1 MKWKCVFANVVMLGL
16 LSTKLLA
23 QNENYSF
30 ILPSNL
36 TITCN
41 KTTNLIFPANVQS
54 VDRGS
59 KDILVQQPKGVE
71 NVVQIKADKPN
82 FSQTNLSVITVDGS
96 LYSFTIDYAAQ
107 PVQLNVVVKNNSQIT
122 GDSPKTQTIKLSSD
136 NNEAL
141 FKAIAQRIDASKP
154 VLNKRI
160 SLNQMQ
166 LRVRGVYI
174 NNDVI
179 YFRLQVKNKSNLSF
193 DIDNVRFS
201 IKDREQSRRTATQ
214 EIQLMPVYSYQALNK
229 IKAGSIANNVIAIP
243 KFTLTGSKYLQIDV
257 LEKDGN
263 RNLKMLVTGHYLERA
278 TTITE

>member
-1 MKWKCVFANVVMLGL
+1 MKWKYAFGKVVMLGL

-82 FSQTNLSVITVDGS
+82 FSQTNLSVITVEGS

-107 PVQLNVVVKNNSQIT
+107 PAQLNVVVKNNSQIT

-214 EIQLMPVYSYQALNK
+214 EIQLMPVYSYQAFNK
-229 IKAGSIANNVIAIP
+229 IQAGSIANNVIAIP

-263 RNLKMLVTGHYLERA
+263 RNLKMLLTGHYLERA

>member
-179 YFRLQVKNKSNLSF
+179 YFRLHVKNKSNLSF